1 MTCTAYSCQLMK
13 APAAE
18 ETERPRLSKA
28 AVVECGLA
36 LGDAEGLDAVTIRRL
51 AAELNVTPMALYWH
65 FRNKEE
71 LLTGLADSVWSEIDV
86 NVDETA
92 EWSAQLRTLME
103 SLIRVLRTHP
113 CASPLLIV
121 GEKRSSQAAMVAT
134 ETALD
139 ILHRGGFDPAHAAA
153 IARSALFTGLTL
165 AMSEPGFEPG
175 TTEAERTE
183 HMRQNRVRLAL
194 LPPEQFPRLAEAAVP
209 LTDCENPDFHYQ
221 LGVDM
226 FIAGVQALSKR

>member
-1 MTCTAYSCQLMK
+1 MK
-13 APAAE
+13 APAAD

-36 LGDAEGLDAVTIRRL
+36 LGDAEGLEAVTIRRL

-71 LLTGLADSVWSEIDV
+71 LLAALADSVWSEIDV
-86 NVDETA
+86 QDDDTA
-92 EWSAQLRTLME
+92 DWSVQLRNLLE

-121 GEKRSSQAAMVAT
+121 GEKRSSEAAMVAT

-175 TTEAERTE
+175 MAEAERIE
-183 HMRQNRVRLAL
+183 HMRRSRVRLAL
-194 LPPEQFPRLAEAAVP
+194 LPPERFPRLAEAAEP
-209 LTDCENPDFHYQ
+209 LTDCSNPDFHYQ
-221 LGVDM
+221 VGVDM
-226 FIAGVQALSKR
+226 FIAGVQALAKR

>member
-1 MTCTAYSCQLMK
+1 MR
-13 APAAE
+13 
-18 ETERPRLSKA
+18 ETGVDEAERPRLSKA

-36 LGDAEGLDAVTIRRL
+36 LGDAEGLEAVTIRRL
-51 AAELNVTPMALYWH
+51 AAELSVTPMALYWH

-71 LLTGLADSVWSEIDV
+71 LLTGLAESIWSEIDV
-86 NVDETA
+86 KVDSAA
-92 EWSAQLRTLME
+92 EWSDQLRSLLE

-113 CASPLLIV
+113 CAPQLLIV
-121 GEKRSSQAAMVAT
+121 GEKRNSDSALNAT
-134 ETALD
+134 ETALE
-139 ILHRGGFDPAHAAA
+139 ILHRGGFDPEHAAA
-153 IARSALFTGLTL
+153 ITRNALFTGLML

-175 TTEAERTE
+175 QPDAERAE
-183 HMRQNRVRLAL
+183 HMRKNRVRLAM
-194 LPPEQFPRLAEAAVP
+194 LPPERFPRVTEAAEP